1 MKKSKDL
8 LFVFMLFV
16 LLLVAPGCI
25 VKDSNQ
31 AIIDAARM
39 VDRDAEIT
47 ASILE
52 EINLQTLS
60 KEDRAKWGVLLSTAY
75 ERSGKKI
82 TNDSIIA
89 PSLDYYQD
97 RNNIE
102 QLSMSQF
109 LYGNVMLN
117 RGSIKEAT
125 ENFLSVVSALTP
137 TPKKN
142 DLIRVKA
149 IALHNLASIYF
160 EQEYFNE
167 ALTYYQRSANTFDL
181 IGQDESQKIRYMVAN
196 TYTRMGNFEKGVE
209 LLDSLYNSTKDPEFR
224 LWLKLTIL
232 HKALIE
238 DDGIYTIGELVE
250 MYTQIDLDILHSTP
264 VSGEWSA
271 SPIFMYN
278 TISALLAFKQGDA
291 HKAYDYIGLSVK
303 DLGEITNLNV
313 GYYTIASEI
322 ARVAGEMDAALTY
335 QRIYTAKKDSLGTLL
350 RDQQIKQIER
360 EYHSKKS
367 SEVELLEMQYHLYIF
382 AIIGVAL
389 LIGALI
395 AIKLYRS
402 RIDRWRREI
411 EEYLTI
417 AESYRESNNRITEQL
432 QESNL
437 REKTIK
443 GYLSSRKDMMQQVAM
458 TYYTYGDGKKFS
470 EKMRDMALSQ
480 EMLTDLIELVD
491 FYTDGAINKLRSEFP
506 QWTKKNYD
514 FAALLIAGFSPQEI
528 SVMLSMTLGGVY
540 TLKSKLKSK
549 INDNENGRVREFLV
563 FFD

>member
-137 TPKKN
+137 TPQKN

-160 EQEYFNE
+160 EQEYFSE

-209 LLDSLYNSTKDPEFR
+209 LLDSLYNSTTDPEFR

-291 HKAYDYIGLSVK
+291 RKAYDYIERSVK

-322 ARVAGEMDAALTY
+322 ARAAGEMDGALSY

-367 SEVELLEMQYHLYIF
+367 SEVELLEMQYHLYIS
-382 AIIGVAL
+382 AIVGVAL

-395 AIKLYRS
+395 AIKLYRA
-402 RIDRWRREI
+402 RIAFWRREI

-417 AESYRESNNRITEQL
+417 VESYKQSNNIITQKL